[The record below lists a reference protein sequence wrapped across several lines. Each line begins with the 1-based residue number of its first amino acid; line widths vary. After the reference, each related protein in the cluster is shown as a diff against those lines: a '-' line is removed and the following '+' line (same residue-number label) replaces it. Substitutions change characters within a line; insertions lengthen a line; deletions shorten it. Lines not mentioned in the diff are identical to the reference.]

1 MAVTTKRFNRKTV
14 EEFLVEM
21 KGILYDEKFNP
32 DRDFLFIEEREQD
45 EPDDEYTNANT
56 MLALEYDTADIIAEL
71 KTLSIQEYY
80 ETMVDTVSKDLS
92 FWHVFGRKIK
102 GKDIYIKVRIKQRK
116 KGSKFV
122 FCISFHF
129 ARRIMADFP
138 YR

>member
-1 MAVTTKRFNRKTV
+1 MPVTTKRLARKNI

-21 KGILYDEKFNP
+21 KGILCDEKLNP

-56 MLALEYDTADIIAEL
+56 MTALEYDTADIVEEL
-71 KTLSIQEYY
+71 KTLTIQEYY

-92 FWHVFGRKIK
+92 FWHVFGRKIQ
-102 GKDIYIKVRIKQRK
+102 GKDIYIKVRIKKHK
-116 KGSKFV
+116 KGNKFV

-129 ARRIMADFP
+129 ARHIMADFP

>member
-1 MAVTTKRFNRKTV
+1 MVVTTKRFNRKTI

-21 KGILYDEKFNP
+21 KGILCDEKFNP
-32 DRDFLFIEEREQD
+32 DRDFHFIEEREQD
-45 EPDDEYTNANT
+45 EPDDEYTNTNT
-56 MLALEYDTADIIAEL
+56 MLALEYDTADIIEEL

-92 FWHVFGRKIK
+92 FWHVFGRKIQ

-129 ARRIMADFP
+129 ARHIMADFP

>member
-1 MAVTTKRFNRKTV
+1 MAVTTKRFNRKTI
-14 EEFLVEM
+14 EEFLVGM
-21 KGILYDEKFNP
+21 KGILCDEKFNP
-32 DRDFLFIEEREQD
+32 DRDFHFIEEREQD
-45 EPDDEYTNANT
+45 TPDDEYTNANT
-56 MLALEYDTADIIAEL
+56 MLALEYDTADIIEEL

-92 FWHVFGRKIK
+92 FWHVFGRKIQ

-129 ARRIMADFP
+129 ARHIMADFP

>member
-1 MAVTTKRFNRKTV
+1 MAVTTKRFNRKNI

-21 KGILYDEKFNP
+21 KGILCDEKFNP

-56 MLALEYDTADIIAEL
+56 MLALEYDTADIIEEL

-80 ETMVDTVSKDLS
+80 ETMVDIVSRDLS
-92 FWHVFGRKIK
+92 FWHVFGRKIQ

-129 ARRIMADFP
+129 ARHIMADFP

>member
-1 MAVTTKRFNRKTV
+1 MAVTTKRFNRKTID
-14 EEFLVEM
+14 EFLVEM
-21 KGILYDEKFNP
+21 KGILCNEKFNP

-56 MLALEYDTADIIAEL
+56 MVALEYDTADIIEEL
-71 KTLSIQEYY
+71 KTLTIQEYY

-92 FWHVFGRKIK
+92 FWHVFGRKIQ
-102 GKDIYIKVRIKQRK
+102 GKDVYIKVRIKKNK

-129 ARRIMADFP
+129 ARHIMADFP